1 MSVIKFNHIHK
12 IYGTFNR
19 RFRASSSCEVALYI
33 IKSLKLITN
42 LRLDCCLT
50 YTNLI
55 IANYFKKR
63 KKAQKSLFKERIIYE
78 TLQQGQHINTIC
90 FKKKYNFK
98 N

>member
-19 RFRASSSCEVALYI
+19 RFRASSSYEVALYI

-55 IANYFKKR
+55 IANYLKKE
-63 KKAQKSLFKERIIYE
+63 KGSKEP
-78 TLQQGQHINTIC
+78 
-90 FKKKYNFK
+90 F
-98 N
+98 